1 MKTLAPTPRAT
12 RVSAHERRPDPESAG
27 DLRPF
32 HDDQGSRKSIRPHRE
47 PPPATGSSVTSAM
60 PPRSYPTKPWPIEAL
75 LDGWCPLFCG
85 AHRLFDIVVNEIA
98 ACPRLADPL
107 DGDYRFDKSLAR
119 LAVAALVRTW
129 DMAARCRNQGGPGA
143 SVLDISFPRW

>member
-1 MKTLAPTPRAT
+1 
-12 RVSAHERRPDPESAG
+12 VSPASDGE
-27 DLRPF
+27 LRNL
-32 HDDQGSRKSIRPHRE
+32 GY
-47 PPPATGSSVTSAM
+47 ASSEL
-60 PPRSYPTKPWPIEAL
+60 PNEAL
-75 LDGWCPLFCG
+75 AHRGPTRRLVPTLCG

-107 DGDYRFDKSLAR
+107 DGDYRFEKSLAR